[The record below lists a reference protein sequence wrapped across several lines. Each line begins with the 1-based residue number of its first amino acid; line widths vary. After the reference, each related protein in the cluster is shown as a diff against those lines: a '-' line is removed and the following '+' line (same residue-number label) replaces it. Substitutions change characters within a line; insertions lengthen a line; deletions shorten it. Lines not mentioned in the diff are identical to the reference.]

1 MWRMWMGRERM
12 DPIRLVTDRAALPPD
27 AWSGRVGVG
36 SDSGGDKGINEKR
49 TGRGEL
55 NDSYKLI

>member
-12 DPIRLVTDRAALPPD
+12 DPIRVVTDRTTLPPD
-27 AWSGRVGVG
+27 AWSGREGVG
-36 SDSGGDKGINEKR
+36 SDSGGDKGTNEKR
-49 TGRGEL
+49 PGWGEL